1 MKKMKI
7 IPLPFL
13 VIALLSGDPTTAQI
27 PILSIIQ
34 AAVKKVVQAMDL
46 EVQKLQNKTIW
57 LQDAQKTLEND
68 MSALKLQD
76 IAGWLDK
83 QRALYAEYY
92 QELWKVKE
100 IISGYDRVKQVIALQ
115 TRIAKEYQQ
124 TYGRLSRDKHFSAA
138 ELDYMTQVYAGMLDQ
153 AAKNVDQLLLVVN
166 SFLTQMSDARRMEII
181 DGAARGMQQNYNDLR
196 DFGNQQIL
204 LSLQRGAEEND
215 LESVKALYGL

>member
-1 MKKMKI
+1 MTKTKI
-7 IPLPFL
+7 
-13 VIALLSGDPTTAQI
+13 IALLLLVIGLMVVEPGDAQI

-46 EVQKLQNKTIW
+46 AVQKLQTKTIW

-92 QELWKVKE
+92 QELWKVKG
-100 IISGYDRVKQVIALQ
+100 IIAGYDRAKEVIALQ
-115 TRIAKEYQQ
+115 VRIVKEYQG
-124 TYGRLSRDKHFSAA
+124 TYGRLSQDNHFSAS
-138 ELDYMTQVYAGMLDQ
+138 ELAYMAQVYSGLLDQ
-153 AAKNVDQLLLVVN
+153 SAKNVDQLLLVVN
-166 SFLTQMSDARRMEII
+166 SFLTQMTDARRMEII
-181 DGAARGMQQNYNDLR
+181 DGAARGMQQNYNDVR

-204 LSLQRGAEEND
+204 LSLQRGADEND
-215 LESVKALYGL
+215 VESVKALYGL